1 MSLTKDSPQICVN
14 NIDSYFRKSP
24 RLQRNPK
31 KVTLSIANLEEL
43 GIQKT
48 LAFLLSSNLKSI
60 AKIFGGHDDPLEG
73 MMNLWRD
80 GIFTALNIKCSIRH
94 AHLFFP
100 CSLTNRFWSL
110 LFALF
115 DGDWVAFFSYLF
127 FVDQVQKF

>member
-1 MSLTKDSPQICVN
+1 
-14 NIDSYFRKSP
+14 
-24 RLQRNPK
+24 
-31 KVTLSIANLEEL
+31 
-43 GIQKT
+43 
-48 LAFLLSSNLKSI
+48 
-60 AKIFGGHDDPLEG
+60 
-73 MMNLWRD
+73 MNLWRD

-127 FVDQVQKF
+127 FLWTRFRSFERIKDDNSVCYSLGYLDREECKDILR